1 MRVFS
6 SLVLIG
12 MVTLAWSSG
21 VATAQY
27 QTEQEREAER
37 QRLPTHRFP
46 AVPIEQAADV
56 IVVLRPNASFPL
68 LLPAPTDREVYGSIL
83 RVEKGVVPHRIV
95 HKRHSFIT
103 SLEAGVPRKLFL
115 KAFPDGS
122 GHYIIGNFPEWYGD
136 RP

>member
-12 MVTLAWSSG
+12 MAVLAWSSG
-21 VATAQY
+21 TATAQY
-27 QTEQEREAER
+27 LTEQEREAER
-37 QRLPTHRFP
+37 LRLPTHDFP
-46 AVPIEQAADV
+46 AVPIEVAADV
-56 IVVLRPNASFPL
+56 IVVLKPHVTFPL
-68 LLPAPTDREVYGSIL
+68 HLPTPTDRFVYGDIV
-83 RVEKGVVPHRIV
+83 RIEKGVQPKVIV
-95 HKRHSFIT
+95 HTRNTFIT
-103 SLEAGVPRKLFL
+103 PLQAGVPRKLFL